1 MLLGLARVQT
11 GKKARD
17 NRTTKKEYG
26 DEKPASSE
34 SRQEELRLSDMSTW
48 WEGQWAYTSKEEE
61 LSTVVAQGQKGM
73 RVDLCKVRLIT
84 GEGLPNITK
93 D

>member
-1 MLLGLARVQT
+1 MKMEMKSL
-11 GKKARD
+11 
-17 NRTTKKEYG
+17 
-26 DEKPASSE
+26 PSE
-34 SRQEELRLSDMSTW
+34 SRQEELHLSDRRTQ

-61 LSTVVAQGQKGM
+61 LSAVVAQGQKGM
-73 RVDLCKVRLIT
+73 RVDLKKVTLIT